1 MANLFKNVDS
11 LVYYVNLSGTGPLL
25 RQGVIRTPTAGV
37 ENKRTIDLRVPS
49 GAAAV
54 GGVTFVFRAFAQNM
68 VATLGTP
75 VLAVG
80 AGRSHAQ
87 HHALL

>member
-11 LVYYVNLSGTGPLL
+11 LVYYARVGTTGPLL

-54 GGVTFVFRAFAQNM
+54 DGVTFVFRALAQNT
-68 VATLGTP
+68 VATP
-75 VLAVG
+75 P
-80 AGRSHAQ
+80 RRCWR
-87 HHALL
+87 